1 MENDVK
7 DTENLELEKQ
17 KQELEKQKQELEKLT
32 QEKEQEIIKEK
43 RKYIYIFLE
52 IIKEKRNYILLG
64 IIIFLFMLYPI
75 LSSITYDEPSQAI
88 KTAHTKT
95 ILETLPD
102 LISVLIKNNLD
113 SHQQEISDLLSSSK
127 DKMYSK
133 VDAQIDNLFDPI
145 ENNVDKFLDWHY
157 SLKGNYS
164 ELALFVAKKLGLSVE
179 DALFNKLQ
187 EKFLGADYKQRL
199 KTMTDNISDAFIS
212 LLRQHKKDTE
222 KIATQG
228 VADIPQ
234 VVESLK
240 NIDDQI
246 EIDLQLKV
254 GFAAAIGATAGVGA
268 GALMEKLAPKLVEK
282 IGAKLGAKVGAK
294 FLAKF
299 GIAVGGVLSTLGAD
313 VAFNYIDEWL
323 HRDDFKK
330 EILNNINE
338 VKKNLKESY
347 KTGFDNSIT
356 KFSQGLQ
363 EDLKNI
369 ETISVKAHIE
379 KLKQTP
385 EENNQKKTINKKGLI
400 F

>member
-7 DTENLELEKQ
+7 EDLEQ
-17 KQELEKQKQELEKLT
+17 ARPKQELEKLT

-43 RKYIYIFLE
+43 REYIYIFLE
-52 IIKEKRNYILLG
+52 IIKKKRNYILLG

-95 ILETLPD
+95 ILEILPD
-102 LISVLIKNNLD
+102 PISDLIKNNLD

-240 NIDDQI
+240 NIDDRT
-246 EIDLQLKV
+246 ERDLKLKM
-254 GFAAAIGATAGVGA
+254 GFAAAIGATAGMGA
-268 GALMEKLAPKLVEK
+268 GKLMKRLVPKLVEK
-282 IGAKLGAKVGAK
+282 LGTKVGAK

-313 VAFNYIDEWL
+313 MAFNYIDEWL
-323 HRDDFKK
+323 YRDDFKK

-338 VKKNLKESY
+338 MKKNLKESY
-347 KTGFDNSIT
+347 KISFDNSIT
-356 KFSQGLQ
+356 KFSQEFQ
-363 EDLKNI
+363 KDLKNI
-369 ETISVKAHIE
+369 ETISVKAHVE
-379 KLKQTP
+379 KLNQTP
-385 EENNQKKTINKKGLI
+385 KENNQKNNQ
-400 F
+400 

>member
-1 MENDVK
+1 MLKSFIVYQNILGVSVENDVK
-7 DTENLELEKQ
+7 EDLEQARPKL
-17 KQELEKQKQELEKLT
+17 ELEKQKQELEKLT
-32 QEKEQEIIKEK
+32 QEKEQEIKKKEE
-43 RKYIYIFLE
+43 RKYIC
-52 IIKEKRNYILLG
+52 

-95 ILETLPD
+95 ILEIFPD
-102 LISVLIKNNLD
+102 PISDLIKNNLD

-164 ELALFVAKKLGLSVE
+164 EPALLVAKKLGLSVE

-187 EKFLGADYKQRL
+187 EKLLGADYKQRL
-199 KTMTDNISDAFIS
+199 QTMTDNISDAFIS

-240 NIDDQI
+240 NIDDRI
-246 EIDLQLKV
+246 ERDLKLKM

-268 GALMEKLAPKLVEK
+268 GKLMKRLVPKLVEK
-282 IGAKLGAKVGAK
+282 LGTKLGAK

-299 GIAVGGVLSTLGAD
+299 GIAVGGVLPTLGAD

-338 VKKNLKESY
+338 MKKNLKESY
-347 KTGFDNSIT
+347 KTGFDNSII
-356 KFSQGLQ
+356 KFSQEFQ
-363 EDLKNI
+363 KDLKNA
-369 ETISVKAHIE
+369 ETISVKAYVE
-379 KLKQTP
+379 KLK
-385 EENNQKKTINKKGLI
+385 
-400 F
+400 

>member
-7 DTENLELEKQ
+7 EDLEQARPKL
-17 KQELEKQKQELEKLT
+17 ELEKQKQELEKLT
-32 QEKEQEIIKEK
+32 QEKEQEIKKKEG
-43 RKYIYIFLE
+43 RKYIYI
-52 IIKEKRNYILLG
+52 

-75 LSSITYDEPSQAI
+75 LSIITYNEPSQAI

-95 ILETLPD
+95 ILEILPD
-102 LISVLIKNNLD
+102 PISDLIKNNLD

-164 ELALFVAKKLGLSVE
+164 ELALLAAKFVAKTIGLSVE

-187 EKFLGADYKQRL
+187 EKLLGADYKQRL

-240 NIDDQI
+240 NIDDRT
-246 EIDLQLKV
+246 ERDLKLKM
-254 GFAAAIGATAGVGA
+254 GFAVAIGATAGVGA
-268 GALMEKLAPKLVEK
+268 GALMERLVPKLVEK
-282 IGAKLGAKVGAK
+282 LGTKLGAKVGAK

-313 VAFNYIDEWL
+313 VALNYIDEWL

-338 VKKNLKESY
+338 MKKNLKESY
-347 KTGFDNSIT
+347 KISFDNSIT
-356 KFSQGLQ
+356 KFSQEFQKG
-363 EDLKNI
+363 LKNI
-369 ETISVKAHIE
+369 ETISVKAHVE
-379 KLKQTP
+379 KLNQTP
-385 EENNQKKTINKKGLI
+385 KENNQKINQ
-400 F
+400 

>member
-7 DTENLELEKQ
+7 EDLEQARPKL
-17 KQELEKQKQELEKLT
+17 ELEKLT
-32 QEKEQEIIKEK
+32 QEKEQEIKNKEG
-43 RKYIYIFLE
+43 RKYIYI
-52 IIKEKRNYILLG
+52 

-95 ILETLPD
+95 ILEILPD
-102 LISVLIKNNLD
+102 PISDLIKNNLD

-187 EKFLGADYKQRL
+187 EKLLGADCKQRL

-240 NIDDQI
+240 NIDDRT
-246 EIDLQLKV
+246 ERDLKLKM
-254 GFAAAIGATAGVGA
+254 GFAATIGTTAGVGA
-268 GALMEKLAPKLVEK
+268 GKLIKRLVPKLVEK
-282 IGAKLGAKVGAK
+282 LGTKLGAK

-338 VKKNLKESY
+338 MKKNLKESY
-347 KTGFDNSIT
+347 KISFDNGIT

-363 EDLKNI
+363 KGLKNI
-369 ETISVKAHIE
+369 ETIIVKAHVE
-379 KLKQTP
+379 KLNQTP
-385 EENNQKKTINKKGLI
+385 KENNQKNNQ
-400 F
+400 

>member
-7 DTENLELEKQ
+7 EDLEQARPKL
-17 KQELEKQKQELEKLT
+17 ELEKQKQELEKLT
-32 QEKEQEIIKEK
+32 QEKEQEIKKKEE
-43 RKYIYIFLE
+43 RKYIY
-52 IIKEKRNYILLG
+52 

-75 LSSITYDEPSQAI
+75 LSSITYNEPSQAI

-102 LISVLIKNNLD
+102 PISDLIKNNLD

-164 ELALFVAKKLGLSVE
+164 ELALLTAKFVAKKLGLSVG

-240 NIDDQI
+240 NIDDRI
-246 EIDLQLKV
+246 ERDLKLKM

-268 GALMEKLAPKLVEK
+268 GKLMKRLVPKLVEK
-282 IGAKLGAKVGAK
+282 LGTKLGAK
-294 FLAKF
+294 FLVKF
-299 GIAVGGVLSTLGAD
+299 GIAVGGVLPTLGAD

-323 HRDDFKK
+323 HRDEFKK

-347 KTGFDNSIT
+347 KMDFDNSIT
-356 KFSQGLQ
+356 KFSQGFQ

-369 ETISVKAHIE
+369 ETISVKAHMK
-379 KLKQTP
+379 KLNQTL
-385 EENNQKKTINKKGLI
+385 EENNQKNNQ
-400 F
+400 

>member
-7 DTENLELEKQ
+7 EDLDQARPKLEP
-17 KQELEKQKQELEKLT
+17 EKQKQELEKLT
-32 QEKEQEIIKEK
+32 QEKEQEIKK
-43 RKYIYIFLE
+43 KGRKKVYLHSF
-52 IIKEKRNYILLG
+52 RNYLG
-64 IIIFLFMLYPI
+64 IIIVLSILYTI
-75 LSSITYDEPSQAI
+75 LSSIPYNEPSQAI
-88 KTAHTKT
+88 KTARTKT
-95 ILETLPD
+95 IIETFPD
-102 LISVLIKNNLD
+102 LISDLIKNNLD

-127 DKMYSK
+127 DKMHSK

-164 ELALFVAKKLGLSVE
+164 EFALFVAKKIGLSAE

-187 EKFLGADYKQRL
+187 EKLLGADYKQRL

-212 LLRQHKKDTE
+212 LLCQHKKDTE

-228 VADIPQ
+228 VAGISQ
-234 VVESLK
+234 VAESLK
-240 NIDDQI
+240 NIDDRI
-246 EIDLQLKV
+246 ERDLNLKM
-254 GFAAAIGATAGVGA
+254 GFAAAIGATASVHA
-268 GALMEKLAPKLVEK
+268 SARMKRLAPKLVK
-282 IGAKLGAKVGAK
+282 RLGTKLGAK

-299 GIAVGGVLSTLGAD
+299 GIAVGGVLSALGAD

-338 VKKNLKESY
+338 VKKYLKESY
-347 KTGFDNSIT
+347 KMGFDNSIT
-356 KFSQGLQ
+356 KFSQELQ

-369 ETISVKAHIE
+369 EAISVKAHVE

-385 EENNQKKTINKKGLI
+385 EEDNQKINQ
-400 F
+400 

>member
-7 DTENLELEKQ
+7 EDLEQARPKL
-17 KQELEKQKQELEKLT
+17 ELEKQKQELEKLT
-32 QEKEQEIIKEK
+32 QEKEQEIKKNKEG
-43 RKYIYIFLE
+43 RKYIYI
-52 IIKEKRNYILLG
+52 

-75 LSSITYDEPSQAI
+75 LSSITYNEPSQAI

-95 ILETLPD
+95 ILEILPD
-102 LISVLIKNNLD
+102 PISDLIKNNLD

-164 ELALFVAKKLGLSVE
+164 ELALLVAKKLGLSVE

-187 EKFLGADYKQRL
+187 EKLLGDDYKQRL

-234 VVESLK
+234 VMESLK
-240 NIDDQI
+240 NIDDKT
-246 EIDLQLKV
+246 ERDLKLKM

-268 GALMEKLAPKLVEK
+268 GKLMKRLVPKLVEK
-282 IGAKLGAKVGAK
+282 LGTKLGAK

-338 VKKNLKESY
+338 MKKNLKESY

-356 KFSQGLQ
+356 KFSQEFQ
-363 EDLKNI
+363 KDLKNI
-369 ETISVKAHIE
+369 ETISVKAYVE
-379 KLKQTP
+379 KLK
-385 EENNQKKTINKKGLI
+385 
-400 F
+400 

>member
-1 MENDVK
+1 
-7 DTENLELEKQ
+7 
-17 KQELEKQKQELEKLT
+17 
-32 QEKEQEIIKEK
+32 
-43 RKYIYIFLE
+43 
-52 IIKEKRNYILLG
+52 
-64 IIIFLFMLYPI
+64 
-75 LSSITYDEPSQAI
+75 
-88 KTAHTKT
+88 
-95 ILETLPD
+95 
-102 LISVLIKNNLD
+102 
-113 SHQQEISDLLSSSK
+113 
-127 DKMYSK
+127 MYSK

-234 VVESLK
+234 VMESLK
-240 NIDDQI
+240 NIDDRT
-246 EIDLQLKV
+246 ERDLKLKM

-268 GALMEKLAPKLVEK
+268 GALMKKLVPKLVEK
-282 IGAKLGAKVGAK
+282 LGTKLGAKLGAK

-299 GIAVGGVLSTLGAD
+299 GIAVGGGVLSTLGAD

-323 HRDDFKK
+323 HRDEFKK

-338 VKKNLKESY
+338 MKKNLKESY
-347 KTGFDNSIT
+347 KISFDNGIT
-356 KFSQGLQ
+356 KFSQELQ
-363 EDLKNI
+363 KDLKNI
-369 ETISVKAHIE
+369 ETISVKAHMK
-379 KLKQTP
+379 KLNQTP
-385 EENNQKKTINKKGLI
+385 KENNQKNNQ
-400 F
+400 

>member
-7 DTENLELEKQ
+7 EDLEQ
-17 KQELEKQKQELEKLT
+17 ARPKQELEKLT

-43 RKYIYIFLE
+43 REYIYIFLE
-52 IIKEKRNYILLG
+52 IIKKKRNYIFLG
-64 IIIFLFMLYPI
+64 IIIFLFIFYII
-75 LSSITYDEPSQAI
+75 LSSITYNEPSQSI

-102 LISVLIKNNLD
+102 LISDLIKNNLD

-187 EKFLGADYKQRL
+187 EKLLVADYKQRL

-234 VVESLK
+234 VAEFLK
-240 NIDDQI
+240 NITDRI
-246 EIDLQLKV
+246 ERDLKLKM

-268 GALMEKLAPKLVEK
+268 GKLMKRLVPKLVEK
-282 IGAKLGAKVGAK
+282 LGTKLGAK
-294 FLAKF
+294 FLVKF

-323 HRDDFKK
+323 YRDDFKK

-338 VKKNLKESY
+338 MKKNLKESY
-347 KTGFDNSIT
+347 KISFDNSIT
-356 KFSQGLQ
+356 KFSQEFQ
-363 EDLKNI
+363 KDLKNI
-369 ETISVKAHIE
+369 ETISVKAYVE
-379 KLKQTP
+379 KLK
-385 EENNQKKTINKKGLI
+385 
-400 F
+400 

>member
-7 DTENLELEKQ
+7 EDLEQARPKL
-17 KQELEKQKQELEKLT
+17 ELEKQKQELEKLT
-32 QEKEQEIIKEK
+32 QEKEQEIKKKEE
-43 RKYIYIFLE
+43 RKYIYIFL
-52 IIKEKRNYILLG
+52 G
-64 IIIFLFMLYPI
+64 IIIFLFILYFT
-75 LSSITYDEPSQAI
+75 LSIFTYNEPSQAI

-95 ILETLPD
+95 ILEIFPD
-102 LISVLIKNNLD
+102 LISDLIKNNLD

-157 SLKGNYS
+157 FLKGNYS
-164 ELALFVAKKLGLSVE
+164 ELALLVAKKLGLSVE

-187 EKFLGADYKQRL
+187 EKLLGADYKQRL
-199 KTMTDNISDAFIS
+199 QTMTDNISNAFIS

-240 NIDDQI
+240 NIDDRI
-246 EIDLQLKV
+246 ERDLKLKM
-254 GFAAAIGATAGVGA
+254 GFAAAIGLTAGVGA
-268 GALMEKLAPKLVEK
+268 GKLIKRLVPKLVEK
-282 IGAKLGAKVGAK
+282 LGTKLGAK
-294 FLAKF
+294 FLVKF
-299 GIAVGGVLSTLGAD
+299 GIAVGGLSTLGAD

-323 HRDDFKK
+323 YRDDFKK

-347 KTGFDNSIT
+347 KISFDNSIT

-369 ETISVKAHIE
+369 ETISVKAYVE
-379 KLKQTP
+379 KLK
-385 EENNQKKTINKKGLI
+385 
-400 F
+400 

>member
-7 DTENLELEKQ
+7 EDLEQAKQ
-17 KQELEKQKQELEKLT
+17 KQELEKQKQELEKLI
-32 QEKEQEIIKEK
+32 QEKEQEIKKKEGK
-43 RKYIYIFLE
+43 KYIYIFSE
-52 IIKEKRNYILLG
+52 IIKEERKYIC

-75 LSSITYDEPSQAI
+75 LSSFTYNEPSQAI

-95 ILETLPD
+95 ILEILPD
-102 LISVLIKNNLD
+102 PISDLIKNNLD
-113 SHQQEISDLLSSSK
+113 SHQQEISDLLSGSK

-187 EKFLGADYKQRL
+187 EKLLGADYKQRL
-199 KTMTDNISDAFIS
+199 QTMTDNISDAFIS

-234 VVESLK
+234 VAESLK
-240 NIDDQI
+240 NINDRT
-246 EIDLQLKV
+246 ERDLKLKK
-254 GFAAAIGATAGVGA
+254 GIAAAIGATAGMGA
-268 GALMEKLAPKLVEK
+268 GALMKRLVPKLVEK
-282 IGAKLGAKVGAK
+282 LGTKLEAK

-299 GIAVGGVLSTLGAD
+299 GIAVGGVLPTLGAD

-338 VKKNLKESY
+338 MKKNLKESY

-356 KFSQGLQ
+356 KFSQEFQ
-363 EDLKNI
+363 KDLKNI
-369 ETISVKAHIE
+369 ETISVKAYVE
-379 KLKQTP
+379 KLNQTL
-385 EENNQKKTINKKGLI
+385 EENNQKNNQ
-400 F
+400 

>member
-7 DTENLELEKQ
+7 EDLEQARPKL
-17 KQELEKQKQELEKLT
+17 ELEKQKQELEKLT
-32 QEKEQEIIKEK
+32 QEKEQEIKKNKEG
-43 RKYIYIFLE
+43 RKYIYI
-52 IIKEKRNYILLG
+52 

-75 LSSITYDEPSQAI
+75 LSSITYNEPSQAI

-95 ILETLPD
+95 ILEILPD
-102 LISVLIKNNLD
+102 PISDLIKNNLD

-234 VVESLK
+234 VMESLK
-240 NIDDQI
+240 NIDDKT
-246 EIDLQLKV
+246 ERDLKLKM

-268 GALMEKLAPKLVEK
+268 GKLMKRLVPKLVEK
-282 IGAKLGAKVGAK
+282 LGTKLGAK

-338 VKKNLKESY
+338 MKKNLKESY

-356 KFSQGLQ
+356 KFSQEFQ
-363 EDLKNI
+363 KDLKNI
-369 ETISVKAHIE
+369 ETISVKAYVE
-379 KLKQTP
+379 KLK
-385 EENNQKKTINKKGLI
+385 
-400 F
+400 

>member
-7 DTENLELEKQ
+7 EDLEQARPKL
-17 KQELEKQKQELEKLT
+17 ELEKQKQELEKLT
-32 QEKEQEIIKEK
+32 QEKEQEIKKKEE
-43 RKYIYIFLE
+43 RKYIYI
-52 IIKEKRNYILLG
+52 

-95 ILETLPD
+95 ILEILPD
-102 LISVLIKNNLD
+102 PISDLIKNNLD
-113 SHQQEISDLLSSSK
+113 SHQPEISDLLSSSK

-187 EKFLGADYKQRL
+187 EKLLGADYKQRL

-240 NIDDQI
+240 NIDDRT
-246 EIDLQLKV
+246 ERDVELKM
-254 GFAAAIGATAGVGA
+254 GFAAAIGATAGMRA
-268 GALMEKLAPKLVEK
+268 GALMKKLVPKLVEK
-282 IGAKLGAKVGAK
+282 LGTKLGAK

-299 GIAVGGVLSTLGAD
+299 GIAVGGVLPTLGAD

-338 VKKNLKESY
+338 MKKNLKESY
-347 KTGFDNSIT
+347 KISFDNSIT
-356 KFSQGLQ
+356 KFSQEFQ
-363 EDLKNI
+363 KDLKNI
-369 ETISVKAHIE
+369 ETTISVKAHVE
-379 KLKQTP
+379 KLK
-385 EENNQKKTINKKGLI
+385 
-400 F
+400 

>member
-7 DTENLELEKQ
+7 EDLEQARPKL
-17 KQELEKQKQELEKLT
+17 ELEKQKQELEKLT
-32 QEKEQEIIKEK
+32 QEKEQEIKKKEG
-43 RKYIYIFLE
+43 RKYIYI
-52 IIKEKRNYILLG
+52 

-75 LSSITYDEPSQAI
+75 LSSFSYNEPSQAI

-95 ILETLPD
+95 ILEILPD
-102 LISVLIKNNLD
+102 PISDLIKNNLD
-113 SHQQEISDLLSSSK
+113 NHQQEISDLLSSSK

-187 EKFLGADYKQRL
+187 EKLLGADYKQRL

-240 NIDDQI
+240 NIDDRT
-246 EIDLQLKV
+246 ERDLKLKM
-254 GFAAAIGATAGVGA
+254 GFAASIGLTAGVGA
-268 GALMEKLAPKLVEK
+268 GKLMERLVPKLVEK
-282 IGAKLGAKVGAK
+282 LGTKLGAKVGAK

-313 VAFNYIDEWL
+313 VALNYIDEWL

-338 VKKNLKESY
+338 AKKNLKESY
-347 KTGFDNSIT
+347 KMGFDNSIT
-356 KFSQGLQ
+356 KFSQEFQ
-363 EDLKNI
+363 KDLKNI
-369 ETISVKAHIE
+369 ETISVQAHME
-379 KLKQTP
+379 KLK
-385 EENNQKKTINKKGLI
+385 
-400 F
+400 

>member
-7 DTENLELEKQ
+7 EDLEQARPKL
-17 KQELEKQKQELEKLT
+17 ELEKQKQELEKLT
-32 QEKEQEIIKEK
+32 QEKEQEIKKKEG
-43 RKYIYIFLE
+43 RKYIYI
-52 IIKEKRNYILLG
+52 I

-95 ILETLPD
+95 ILEILPD
-102 LISVLIKNNLD
+102 PISDLIKNNLD

-234 VVESLK
+234 VIESLK
-240 NIDDQI
+240 NIDDRI
-246 EIDLQLKV
+246 ERDLKLKM

-268 GALMEKLAPKLVEK
+268 GKLMKRLVPKLVEK
-282 IGAKLGAKVGAK
+282 LGTKLGAK

-299 GIAVGGVLSTLGAD
+299 GIAVGGVLPTLGAD

-323 HRDDFKK
+323 YRDDFKK

-338 VKKNLKESY
+338 MKKNLKESY
-347 KTGFDNSIT
+347 KISFDNSIT
-356 KFSQGLQ
+356 KFSQEFQ
-363 EDLKNI
+363 KDLKNI
-369 ETISVKAHIE
+369 ETISVKAHVE
-379 KLKQTP
+379 KLNQTP
-385 EENNQKKTINKKGLI
+385 KENNQKNNQ
-400 F
+400 

>member
-7 DTENLELEKQ
+7 EDLEQARPKL
-17 KQELEKQKQELEKLT
+17 ELEKLT
-32 QEKEQEIIKEK
+32 QEKEQEIK
-43 RKYIYIFLE
+43 RKEERKHIYI
-52 IIKEKRNYILLG
+52 

-75 LSSITYDEPSQAI
+75 LSSFTYNEPSQAI

-95 ILETLPD
+95 ILEILPD
-102 LISVLIKNNLD
+102 PISDLIKNNLD

-187 EKFLGADYKQRL
+187 EKLLGADYKQRL

-246 EIDLQLKV
+246 ERDLKLKMR
-254 GFAAAIGATAGVGA
+254 FAVAIGATAGVGA
-268 GALMEKLAPKLVEK
+268 GALMKRLVPKLVEK
-282 IGAKLGAKVGAK
+282 LGTKLGAK

-299 GIAVGGVLSTLGAD
+299 GGGVLSTLGAD

-338 VKKNLKESY
+338 MKKNLKESY
-347 KTGFDNSIT
+347 KTGFNNSIT
-356 KFSQGLQ
+356 KFSQEFQ
-363 EDLKNI
+363 KDLKNI
-369 ETISVKAHIE
+369 ETISVKAYVE
-379 KLKQTP
+379 KLK
-385 EENNQKKTINKKGLI
+385 
-400 F
+400 

>member
-7 DTENLELEKQ
+7 EDLEQARPKL
-17 KQELEKQKQELEKLT
+17 ELEKQKQELEKLT
-32 QEKEQEIIKEK
+32 QEKEQEIKKKEG
-43 RKYIYIFLE
+43 RKYIYI
-52 IIKEKRNYILLG
+52 
-64 IIIFLFMLYPI
+64 IIIIILFMLYPI

-95 ILETLPD
+95 ILEILPD
-102 LISVLIKNNLD
+102 PISGLIKNNLD

-187 EKFLGADYKQRL
+187 EKLLGADYKQRL
-199 KTMTDNISDAFIS
+199 QTMTDNISDAFIS

-234 VVESLK
+234 VAEFLK
-240 NIDDQI
+240 NIDDRT
-246 EIDLQLKV
+246 ERDLQLKM
-254 GFAAAIGATAGVGA
+254 GFVVAIGATAGVGA
-268 GALMEKLAPKLVEK
+268 GALMKRLAPKLVEK
-282 IGAKLGAKVGAK
+282 IGAKLGAKGGAK

-299 GIAVGGVLSTLGAD
+299 GIAVGGGVLSTLGAD
-313 VAFNYIDEWL
+313 VALNYIDEWL

-338 VKKNLKESY
+338 MKKNLKESY

-356 KFSQGLQ
+356 KFSQEFQ
-363 EDLKNI
+363 KDLKNI
-369 ETISVKAHIE
+369 ETISVKAYVE
-379 KLKQTP
+379 KLK
-385 EENNQKKTINKKGLI
+385 
-400 F
+400 

>member
-7 DTENLELEKQ
+7 EDLEQ
-17 KQELEKQKQELEKLT
+17 ARPKQELEKQKQELEKLT
-32 QEKEQEIIKEK
+32 QEKEQEIKKKEK
-43 RKYIYIFLE
+43 RKYI
-52 IIKEKRNYILLG
+52 NILLG
-64 IIIFLFMLYPI
+64 IIIILFILYPI
-75 LSSITYDEPSQAI
+75 VSSITYNEPSQAI
-88 KTAHTKT
+88 KTARTKT
-95 ILETLPD
+95 IFEILPD
-102 LISVLIKNNLD
+102 PISDLIKNNLD

-133 VDAQIDNLFDPI
+133 MDAQIDNLFDPI

-164 ELALFVAKKLGLSVE
+164 ELALLAAKTIGSSVE

-187 EKFLGADYKQRL
+187 EKLLGADYKQRL
-199 KTMTDNISDAFIS
+199 KTMTDNISDAYIS

-234 VVESLK
+234 VAESLK
-240 NIDDQI
+240 NINDRT
-246 EIDLQLKV
+246 EKDLKLKM
-254 GFAAAIGATAGVGA
+254 GFAAAIGATAGMGA
-268 GALMEKLAPKLVEK
+268 GALMKKLTPKLVEK
-282 IGAKLGAKVGAK
+282 LGAKLGAK

-299 GIAVGGVLSTLGAD
+299 GIAVGGVLPTLGAD
-313 VAFNYIDEWL
+313 VALNYIDEWL

-338 VKKNLKESY
+338 AKKNLKESY

-356 KFSQGLQ
+356 KFSQEFQ
-363 EDLKNI
+363 KNLKNI
-369 ETISVKAHIE
+369 ETTISVQAHTE
-379 KLKQTP
+379 KLK
-385 EENNQKKTINKKGLI
+385 
-400 F
+400 

>member
-17 KQELEKQKQELEKLT
+17 KLDLEKQQQELEKLT
-32 QEKEQEIIKEK
+32 QEKEQEIKKKEE
-43 RKYIYIFLE
+43 RKYIYI
-52 IIKEKRNYILLG
+52 IIT
-64 IIIFLFMLYPI
+64 LFMLYPI

-95 ILETLPD
+95 ILEILPD
-102 LISVLIKNNLD
+102 PISDLIKNNLD

-187 EKFLGADYKQRL
+187 EKLLGADYKQRL

-240 NIDDQI
+240 NIDDRI
-246 EIDLQLKV
+246 ERDLKLKM
-254 GFAAAIGATAGVGA
+254 GFAVAIGATAGVGA
-268 GALMEKLAPKLVEK
+268 GKLMKRLVPKLVEK
-282 IGAKLGAKVGAK
+282 LGTKLGAK

-323 HRDDFKK
+323 HRDDFRK

-338 VKKNLKESY
+338 MKKNLKESY

-356 KFSQGLQ
+356 KFSQEFQKG
-363 EDLKNI
+363 LKNI
-369 ETISVKAHIE
+369 ETISIKAHVE
-379 KLKQTP
+379 KLNQTP
-385 EENNQKKTINKKGLI
+385 KENNQKNNQ
-400 F
+400 

>member
-7 DTENLELEKQ
+7 EDLKQ
-17 KQELEKQKQELEKLT
+17 ARPKQELEKLT
-32 QEKEQEIIKEK
+32 QEKEQEIKKKEG
-43 RKYIYIFLE
+43 RKYIYI
-52 IIKEKRNYILLG
+52 LG
-64 IIIFLFMLYPI
+64 IIIFLFILYPI
-75 LSSITYDEPSQAI
+75 VSSIPYNEPSQAI

-95 ILETLPD
+95 ILEILPD
-102 LISVLIKNNLD
+102 PISDLIENNLD

-212 LLRQHKKDTE
+212 LLCQHKKDTE

-228 VADIPQ
+228 VANIPQ

-246 EIDLQLKV
+246 ERDLKLKM

-268 GALMEKLAPKLVEK
+268 GKLMKRLVPKLVENL
-282 IGAKLGAKVGAK
+282 GTKLGAKVGAK

-347 KTGFDNSIT
+347 KISFDNSIT
-356 KFSQGLQ
+356 KFSQEFQ
-363 EDLKNI
+363 KDLKNI
-369 ETISVKAHIE
+369 ETISVKAYVE
-379 KLKQTP
+379 KLK
-385 EENNQKKTINKKGLI
+385 
-400 F
+400 

>member
-7 DTENLELEKQ
+7 DIENLELEKQ
-17 KQELEKQKQELEKLT
+17 KLDLEKQKQELEKLT
-32 QEKEQEIIKEK
+32 QEKEQEIKKKEG
-43 RKYIYIFLE
+43 RKYIYI
-52 IIKEKRNYILLG
+52 
-64 IIIFLFMLYPI
+64 IIIILFMLYPI

-95 ILETLPD
+95 ILEILPD
-102 LISVLIKNNLD
+102 PISDLIKNNLD

-212 LLRQHKKDTE
+212 LLHQHKKDTE

-240 NIDDQI
+240 NIDDRI
-246 EIDLQLKV
+246 ERDLKLKM
-254 GFAAAIGATAGVGA
+254 GFVVAIGLTAGMGA
-268 GALMEKLAPKLVEK
+268 GKLMKRLVPKLVEK
-282 IGAKLGAKVGAK
+282 LGTKLGAK

-338 VKKNLKESY
+338 MKKNLKESY
-347 KTGFDNSIT
+347 KISFDNSIT

-369 ETISVKAHIE
+369 ETISVKVHME
-379 KLKQTP
+379 KLK
-385 EENNQKKTINKKGLI
+385 
-400 F
+400 

>member
-7 DTENLELEKQ
+7 EDLEQARPKL
-17 KQELEKQKQELEKLT
+17 ELEKQKQELEKLT
-32 QEKEQEIIKEK
+32 QEKEQEIKKKEG
-43 RKYIYIFLE
+43 RKYIYI
-52 IIKEKRNYILLG
+52 

-95 ILETLPD
+95 ILEILPD
-102 LISVLIKNNLD
+102 LISDLIKNNLD

-187 EKFLGADYKQRL
+187 EKLLGADYKQRL

-228 VADIPQ
+228 VADIHQ

-240 NIDDQI
+240 NIDDRT
-246 EIDLQLKV
+246 ERDLKLKM
-254 GFAAAIGATAGVGA
+254 GFAATIGATAGVGA
-268 GALMEKLAPKLVEK
+268 GALMKRLAPKLVEK
-282 IGAKLGAKVGAK
+282 LGTKLGAKVGAK

-338 VKKNLKESY
+338 MKKNLKESY
-347 KTGFDNSIT
+347 KISFDNSIT
-356 KFSQGLQ
+356 KFSQEFQKGLK
-363 EDLKNI
+363 DI
-369 ETISVKAHIE
+369 ETISVKAYVE
-379 KLKQTP
+379 KLNQTP
-385 EENNQKKTINKKGLI
+385 KENNQKNNQ
-400 F
+400 

>member
-7 DTENLELEKQ
+7 EDLEQ
-17 KQELEKQKQELEKLT
+17 ARPKQELEKLT
-32 QEKEQEIIKEK
+32 QEKEQEIIEEK
-43 RKYIYIFLE
+43 REYIYIFLE
-52 IIKEKRNYILLG
+52 

-95 ILETLPD
+95 ILEILPD
-102 LISVLIKNNLD
+102 PISDLIKNNLD

-199 KTMTDNISDAFIS
+199 KTMTDNISNAFIS
-212 LLRQHKKDTE
+212 LLHQHKKDTE

-234 VVESLK
+234 VAESLK
-240 NIDDQI
+240 NIDDRT
-246 EIDLQLKV
+246 ERDLKLKMR
-254 GFAAAIGATAGVGA
+254 FAAAIGATAGVGA
-268 GALMEKLAPKLVEK
+268 GKLMKRLVPKLVEK
-282 IGAKLGAKVGAK
+282 LGAKLGAK

-323 HRDDFKK
+323 YRDDFKK

-338 VKKNLKESY
+338 MKKNLKESY
-347 KTGFDNSIT
+347 KISFDNSIT
-356 KFSQGLQ
+356 KFSQEFQ
-363 EDLKNI
+363 KDLKNI
-369 ETISVKAHIE
+369 ETISVKAHVE
-379 KLKQTP
+379 KLK
-385 EENNQKKTINKKGLI
+385 
-400 F
+400 

>member
-7 DTENLELEKQ
+7 EDLEQARPKL
-17 KQELEKQKQELEKLT
+17 ELEKQKQELEKLT

-43 RKYIYIFLE
+43 REYIYIFLE

-95 ILETLPD
+95 ILEILPD
-102 LISVLIKNNLD
+102 PISDLIKNNLD

-145 ENNVDKFLDWHY
+145 EHNVDKFLDWHY

-164 ELALFVAKKLGLSVE
+164 ELALLVAKKLGLSVE

-199 KTMTDNISDAFIS
+199 KTTTNNISDAFIS

-228 VADIPQ
+228 VAGIPQ

-246 EIDLQLKV
+246 ERDLQLKMR
-254 GFAAAIGATAGVGA
+254 FAAAIGATAGVGA
-268 GALMEKLAPKLVEK
+268 GKLMKRLVPKLVEK
-282 IGAKLGAKVGAK
+282 LGTKLGAK

-338 VKKNLKESY
+338 MKKNLKESY
-347 KTGFDNSIT
+347 KISFDNSIT

-379 KLKQTP
+379 KLNQTP
-385 EENNQKKTINKKGLI
+385 KENNQKNNQ
-400 F
+400 

>member
-7 DTENLELEKQ
+7 EDLEQAKQKQEQAKQKQELEKQ

-32 QEKEQEIIKEK
+32 QEKEQEIKKKEE
-43 RKYIYIFLE
+43 RKYIYIF
-52 IIKEKRNYILLG
+52 LG

-75 LSSITYDEPSQAI
+75 LSSITYNEPSQAI

-102 LISVLIKNNLD
+102 LISDLIKNNLD

-234 VVESLK
+234 VAESLK
-240 NIDDQI
+240 NIDDRT
-246 EIDLQLKV
+246 ERDLKLKM

-268 GALMEKLAPKLVEK
+268 GKLMKRLVPKLVK
-282 IGAKLGAKVGAK
+282 KLGTKLGAK

-299 GIAVGGVLSTLGAD
+299 GGGVLSTLGAD
-313 VAFNYIDEWL
+313 AAFNYIDEWL

-347 KTGFDNSIT
+347 KISFDNGIT
-356 KFSQGLQ
+356 KFSQEFQ
-363 EDLKNI
+363 KDLKNI
-369 ETISVKAHIE
+369 ETISVKVHVE
-379 KLKQTP
+379 KLK
-385 EENNQKKTINKKGLI
+385 
-400 F
+400 

>member
-7 DTENLELEKQ
+7 EYLEQARPKL
-17 KQELEKQKQELEKLT
+17 ELEKQKQELEKLT
-32 QEKEQEIIKEK
+32 QEKEQEIKKKEG
-43 RKYIYIFLE
+43 RKYIYIFSE
-52 IIKEKRNYILLG
+52 IIKEERKYIVLG
-64 IIIFLFMLYPI
+64 IIIVLFISYII
-75 LSSITYDEPSQAI
+75 LSSITYNELSQAI

-102 LISVLIKNNLD
+102 LIPDLIKNNLD

-145 ENNVDKFLDWHY
+145 ENNVNKFLDWHY

-164 ELALFVAKKLGLSVE
+164 ELAFLVAKKLGLSVE

-187 EKFLGADYKQRL
+187 EKFLGDDYKQRL
-199 KTMTDNISDAFIS
+199 QTMTDNISDAFIS

-246 EIDLQLKV
+246 ERDLQLKM
-254 GFAAAIGATAGVGA
+254 GFAAAIGATAGVDA
-268 GALMEKLAPKLVEK
+268 GKLMKKLVPKLVEK
-282 IGAKLGAKVGAK
+282 LGAKLGAK

-299 GIAVGGVLSTLGAD
+299 GGGVLSTLGAD

-338 VKKNLKESY
+338 AKKNLKESY
-347 KTGFDNSIT
+347 KMGFDNSIT

-369 ETISVKAHIE
+369 ETISVKAHVE
-379 KLKQTP
+379 KLK
-385 EENNQKKTINKKGLI
+385 
-400 F
+400 

>member
-7 DTENLELEKQ
+7 EDLEQ
-17 KQELEKQKQELEKLT
+17 ARPKQEIEKLT
-32 QEKEQEIIKEK
+32 QEKEQEIKKKEE
-43 RKYIYIFLE
+43 RKYIYI
-52 IIKEKRNYILLG
+52 

-95 ILETLPD
+95 ILEILPD
-102 LISVLIKNNLD
+102 PILDLIKNNLD
-113 SHQQEISDLLSSSK
+113 SHQQEISDLLNSSK

-234 VVESLK
+234 VVESLR
-240 NIDDQI
+240 NIDDRT
-246 EIDLQLKV
+246 ERDLKLKM

-268 GALMEKLAPKLVEK
+268 GKLMKRLVPELVEK
-282 IGAKLGAKVGAK
+282 LGAKLGAKVGAK

-338 VKKNLKESY
+338 MKKNLKESY
-347 KTGFDNSIT
+347 KISFDNSIT
-356 KFSQGLQ
+356 KFSQEFQKG
-363 EDLKNI
+363 LKNI
-369 ETISVKAHIE
+369 ETISVKAHVE
-379 KLKQTP
+379 KLK
-385 EENNQKKTINKKGLI
+385 
-400 F
+400 

>member
-1 MENDVK
+1 
-7 DTENLELEKQ
+7 
-17 KQELEKQKQELEKLT
+17 
-32 QEKEQEIIKEK
+32 
-43 RKYIYIFLE
+43 
-52 IIKEKRNYILLG
+52 
-64 IIIFLFMLYPI
+64 
-75 LSSITYDEPSQAI
+75 
-88 KTAHTKT
+88 
-95 ILETLPD
+95 
-102 LISVLIKNNLD
+102 
-113 SHQQEISDLLSSSK
+113 
-127 DKMYSK
+127 MYSK

-164 ELALFVAKKLGLSVE
+164 ELALLVAKKLGLSVE

-199 KTMTDNISDAFIS
+199 QTMTDNISNAFIS

-313 VAFNYIDEWL
+313 AAFNYIDEWL

-385 EENNQKKTINKKGLI
+385 EENNQKKQSIKKG
-400 F
+400 

>member
-7 DTENLELEKQ
+7 EDLKQ
-17 KQELEKQKQELEKLT
+17 ARPKLELEKQKQELEKLT

-43 RKYIYIFLE
+43 REYIYIFLE
-52 IIKEKRNYILLG
+52 IIKKKRNYILLG

-75 LSSITYDEPSQAI
+75 LSSITYNEPSQAI

-95 ILETLPD
+95 ILEILPD
-102 LISVLIKNNLD
+102 PISDLIKNNLD

-157 SLKGNYS
+157 SIKGDYS

-199 KTMTDNISDAFIS
+199 KTMTDNISDAYIS
-212 LLRQHKKDTE
+212 LLCQHKKDTE

-234 VVESLK
+234 VAEFLK
-240 NIDDQI
+240 NIDDRT
-246 EIDLQLKV
+246 ERDVELKM

-268 GALMEKLAPKLVEK
+268 GKLMEKLAPKLVEK
-282 IGAKLGAKVGAK
+282 LGTKLGAKVGAK

-338 VKKNLKESY
+338 MKKNLKESY
-347 KTGFDNSIT
+347 KISFDNSIT

-363 EDLKNI
+363 EDLKNAG
-369 ETISVKAHIE
+369 TISVKVHME
-379 KLKQTP
+379 KLK
-385 EENNQKKTINKKGLI
+385 
-400 F
+400 

>member
-7 DTENLELEKQ
+7 EDLEQARPKL
-17 KQELEKQKQELEKLT
+17 ELEKLT
-32 QEKEQEIIKEK
+32 QEKEQEIKKKER
-43 RKYIYIFLE
+43 RKYINIFLG
-52 IIKEKRNYILLG
+52 IIKEKRDYIFLG

-95 ILETLPD
+95 ILEILPD
-102 LISVLIKNNLD
+102 PISDLIKNNLD

-164 ELALFVAKKLGLSVE
+164 ELALFVAKKLCLSVE

-212 LLRQHKKDTE
+212 LLHQHKKDTE

-240 NIDDQI
+240 NIDDRI
-246 EIDLQLKV
+246 ERDLKLKM

-268 GALMEKLAPKLVEK
+268 GKLMKRLVPKLVEK
-282 IGAKLGAKVGAK
+282 LGTKLGAK

-338 VKKNLKESY
+338 MKKNLKESY

-356 KFSQGLQ
+356 KFSQEFQ
-363 EDLKNI
+363 KDLKNI
-369 ETISVKAHIE
+369 ETISVKAYVE
-379 KLKQTP
+379 KLK
-385 EENNQKKTINKKGLI
+385 
-400 F
+400 

>member
-7 DTENLELEKQ
+7 EDLEQ
-17 KQELEKQKQELEKLT
+17 ARPKQELEKQKLELEKLT

-43 RKYIYIFLE
+43 REYIYIFLE
-52 IIKEKRNYILLG
+52 IIKKKRNYILLG

-75 LSSITYDEPSQAI
+75 LSSFTYKEPSQAI

-95 ILETLPD
+95 ILEILPD
-102 LISVLIKNNLD
+102 PISDLIKNNLD

-164 ELALFVAKKLGLSVE
+164 ELALLVAKKLGLSVE

-199 KTMTDNISDAFIS
+199 KTMTDNISDAFIR

-228 VADIPQ
+228 VTDIPQ
-234 VVESLK
+234 VAESLK

-246 EIDLQLKV
+246 ERDLQLKM

-268 GALMEKLAPKLVEK
+268 GALMEKLVPKLVK
-282 IGAKLGAKVGAK
+282 KLGAKLGAK

-313 VAFNYIDEWL
+313 AAFNYIDEWL

-338 VKKNLKESY
+338 VKENLKESY
-347 KTGFDNSIT
+347 KMGFDNSIT

-369 ETISVKAHIE
+369 ETISVKAHME
-379 KLKQTP
+379 KLK
-385 EENNQKKTINKKGLI
+385 
-400 F
+400 

>member
-7 DTENLELEKQ
+7 EDLEQ
-17 KQELEKQKQELEKLT
+17 ARPKQELEKLT
-32 QEKEQEIIKEK
+32 QEKEQEIKKKEE
-43 RKYIYIFLE
+43 RKYIYIFL
-52 IIKEKRNYILLG
+52 G
-64 IIIFLFMLYPI
+64 IIIFLFILYFT
-75 LSSITYDEPSQAI
+75 LSIFTYDEPSQAI

-95 ILETLPD
+95 ILEILPD
-102 LISVLIKNNLD
+102 LIPDLIKNNLD

-164 ELALFVAKKLGLSVE
+164 ELAFLVAKKLGLSVE

-199 KTMTDNISDAFIS
+199 KTTTNNISDAFIS

-240 NIDDQI
+240 NIDDRT
-246 EIDLQLKV
+246 ERDLKLKM

-268 GALMEKLAPKLVEK
+268 GKLMKRLVPKLVEK
-282 IGAKLGAKVGAK
+282 LGTKLGAKVGAK

-299 GIAVGGVLSTLGAD
+299 GIAVWGGVLSTLGAD

-338 VKKNLKESY
+338 VKENLKESY
-347 KTGFDNSIT
+347 KMGFDNSIT

-385 EENNQKKTINKKGLI
+385 KENNQKNNQ
-400 F
+400 

>member
-7 DTENLELEKQ
+7 DTE

-32 QEKEQEIIKEK
+32 QEKEQEIKKKEE
-43 RKYIYIFLE
+43 RKYIF
-52 IIKEKRNYILLG
+52 LG
-64 IIIFLFMLYPI
+64 IIIFLFILYFT
-75 LSSITYDEPSQAI
+75 LSIFKYNEPSQAI

-95 ILETLPD
+95 ILEIFPD
-102 LISVLIKNNLD
+102 LISDLIKNNLD

-212 LLRQHKKDTE
+212 LLCQHKKDTE

-234 VVESLK
+234 VAESLK

-246 EIDLQLKV
+246 ERDLQLKM
-254 GFAAAIGATAGVGA
+254 GFAAAIGLTAGVGA
-268 GALMEKLAPKLVEK
+268 GKLIKRLVPKLVEK
-282 IGAKLGAKVGAK
+282 LGTKLGAK
-294 FLAKF
+294 FLVKF
-299 GIAVGGVLSTLGAD
+299 GIAVGGLSTLGAD
-313 VAFNYIDEWL
+313 MAFNYIDEWL
-323 HRDDFKK
+323 YRDDFKK

-347 KTGFDNSIT
+347 KISFDNSIT

-369 ETISVKAHIE
+369 ETISVKAYVE
-379 KLKQTP
+379 KLK
-385 EENNQKKTINKKGLI
+385 
-400 F
+400 